1 MSCSAARKPLVEAKF
16 LLTPS
21 ARAILGTSQAPSTLL
36 GTGRD
41 GRITKS
47 DAIGFL
53 SSQTPLRAAA
63 VPKKVAAV
71 SEKAPKKV
79 ATVVQPDNEDY
90 RDIPLTTMRKVI
102 ATRLGESKSAMPHT
116 YATMDVKID
125 SCLALRQQ
133 LKQINSPVPSMND
146 LVIKASALAL
156 KQTPKLNSQLV
167 GGKIHPN
174 ATADISVAVA
184 TKAGLITPIIREADS
199 KPLANVSLEMKD
211 LAARAKDNKLKPAE
225 FQGGSFTVS
234 NLGMLGIAD
243 FTAIINL
250 PQAAILAIGTGRPV
264 LRLPSKASSIPLDSL
279 TQADTMM
286 SVTLSYDSRMVDPIT
301 ASQFLQRFQR
311 VLESPTSLL

>member
-21 ARAILGTSQAPSTLL
+21 ARAILGTSQAPSALL

-41 GRITKS
+41 GRITKA
-47 DAIGFL
+47 DAVGFL
-53 SSQTPLRAAA
+53 SLQTPLRA
-63 VPKKVAAV
+63 PQVAAV
-71 SEKAPKKV
+71 AAPKAAPK
-79 ATVVQPDNEDY
+79 AAAPKTTTAPDSEDY

-102 ATRLGESKSAMPHT
+102 AARLGESKLAMPHT

-133 LKQINSPVPSMND
+133 LKQVNAPVPSMND

-156 KQTPKLNSQLV
+156 KQTPRLNSQL
-167 GGKIHPN
+167 N
-174 ATADISVAVA
+174 APADISVAVA
-184 TKAGLITPIIREADS
+184 TKAGLITPIIRAADAKALS
-199 KPLANVSLEMKD
+199 AISSEMKD

-250 PQAAILAIGTGRPV
+250 PQAAILAVGTGRPV
-264 LRLPSKASSIPLDSL
+264 LRVPQTTASSATFSLSSL
-279 TQADTMM
+279 TLTDTVM
-286 SVTLSYDSRMVDPIT
+286 SVTLSYDGRTVDPVT
-301 ASQFLQRFQR
+301 ASQFLQRFQS
-311 VLESPTSLL
+311 VLESPVTLL